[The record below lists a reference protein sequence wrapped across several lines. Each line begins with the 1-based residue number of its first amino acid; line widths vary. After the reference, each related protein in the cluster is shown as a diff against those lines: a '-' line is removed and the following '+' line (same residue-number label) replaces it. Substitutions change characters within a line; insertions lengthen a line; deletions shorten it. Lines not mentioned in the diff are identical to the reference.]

1 MHKLDLKHFISG
13 KVCLLLQGILNCSD
27 FIYFMIFSAGPASF
41 DNSVVW
47 TKEFVPEL
55 MNWGN
60 RHFLLYFVC
69 FKLVM
74 NKREKSSVRQ

>member
-60 RHFLLYFVC
+60 RHFLLYFDS
-69 FKLVM
+69 LLQAG
-74 NKREKSSVRQ
+74 NEQKREKLR